1 MRDGLDLVPG
11 KLQSG
16 DAGTGGT
23 ATDMAEHGGIHI
35 SSVAGHGFLFQDV
48 RGSATQ
54 LASFFARLAAEV
66 SLACVVT
73 DDVDALDVWLAD
85 RDGDALKDAE
95 EEPETNEDFDEIPES
110 FKNTEAAIGAFAM
123 MDFLVK
129 ASSEVGSV
137 AKDGMLVEGQSAGRL
152 AADGSLDTLCSLD
165 QLSAP
170 GCVACG
176 GEAADIRPRRRP
188 KKDKAAAAAKHA
200 EEQARVSVAA
210 VAEKL
215 AKKLVAEEATAAAKH
230 AEEQARVAAAAE
242 AEALAK
248 GLEEK
253 KAAEAAKLAEE
264 QARVAATAE
273 AAALAKK
280 PAEEKATE
288 EAVADCG
295 IQLADV
301 VSKLQHALLQA
312 EAELVNDPGNN
323 SMHGAA
329 EELRRALL
337 MAGATP
343 AR

>member
-35 SSVAGHGFLFQDV
+35 SSAAGHGFLFKDV

-54 LASFFARLAAEV
+54 LASFFARLAAEA
-66 SLACVVT
+66 SLACVAA

-85 RDGDALKDAE
+85 RDGDAPKQAE
-95 EEPETNEDFDEIPES
+95 EEPETNEDFGEIPES
-110 FKNTEAAIGAFAM
+110 FKNTEAAIGVFAT
-123 MDFLVK
+123 MDLLVK
-129 ASSEVGSV
+129 ASSEAGSV
-137 AKDGMLVEGQSAGRL
+137 AKDGMLFEGQAAGRL

-170 GCVACG
+170 GGVACG

-188 KKDKAAAAAKHA
+188 KNDKAAAAARHA
-200 EEQARVSVAA
+200 EEQARVV
-210 VAEKL
+210 
-215 AKKLVAEEATAAAKH
+215 
-230 AEEQARVAAAAE
+230 AAAE
-242 AEALAK
+242 AEALVK

-253 KAAEAAKLAEE
+253 KAAVAAKLAEE

-273 AAALAKK
+273 AEALAKK
-280 PAEEKATE
+280 PEEEKATE

-312 EAELVNDPGNN
+312 EAELVNDLGNH

-337 MAGATP
+337 MP
-343 AR
+343 AIVEAMPH